1 MWYDKHEKT
10 DAVGGIEAEEY
21 KEIAGNIKEENKKCL
36 RMYSVLC
43 SIVFLGLCAVSF
55 VSKIGYVNRII
66 YLTAFVLTT
75 LIHLALVVLK
85 TDKIILLEDLFIF
98 ILYGFGIALS
108 VNNPET
114 NSSLNATR

>member
-1 MWYDKHEKT
+1 MINMKKLMLY
-10 DAVGGIEAEEY
+10 GGIEAEEY
-21 KEIAGNIKEENKKCL
+21 KEIAGNIKEENQKCL
-36 RMYSVLC
+36 RMYTVLC
-43 SIVFLGLCAVSF
+43 SFVFSGQCAISF
-55 VSKIGYVNRII
+55 ISEIGYVNRII

-75 LIHLALVVLK
+75 LIHLALVILK